1 MATIDV
7 LAMDLSIQLL
17 LVLLESSKP
26 LVAVR
31 NVQTTIQSS
40 LQEQG
45 YFCSESKKR
54 NYSQVPYIRDCLH
67 FNVDAKT

>member
-40 LQEQG
+40 LQQQNATSVIFSD
-45 YFCSESKKR
+45 Y
-54 NYSQVPYIRDCLH
+54 
-67 FNVDAKT
+67 KTEL